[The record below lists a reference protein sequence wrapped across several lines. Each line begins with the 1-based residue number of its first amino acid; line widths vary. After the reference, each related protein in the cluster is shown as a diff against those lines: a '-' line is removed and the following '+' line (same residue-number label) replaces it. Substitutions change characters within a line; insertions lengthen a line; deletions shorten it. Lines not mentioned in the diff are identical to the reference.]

1 MADRYIDIF
10 EVSEYGDFFL
20 SESKRLVG
28 VSSLVSVEALQDKV
42 RVAKERVEEERT
54 RAGITRKQTDSAAAI
69 EATEALRGHL
79 NRFHSFLNSLDPS
92 EVKVEV
98 TKFFPG
104 NVLDGLRQLKP
115 ADVKARAEKVSEG
128 FAVEAHKDTAE
139 LLPWSK
145 KLSTAKEALAAL
157 LANKDGQK
165 NEGILLT
172 ASVATAREEFLTAY
186 NTVAKPLLRG
196 LLSSL
201 GRSDEFERYFKD
213 LQVNESRKAKPAESN
228 PEPPKPEA

>member
-28 VSSLVSVEALQDKV
+28 ASSLVNVEVLQERV
-42 RVAKERVEEERT
+42 RVSKEKVETERAK
-54 RAGITRKQTDSAAAI
+54 AGTIRKQADSAAAL
-69 EATEALRGHL
+69 EATENLRGHL
-79 NRFHSFLNSLDPS
+79 GRFHSFLNSLDPS
-92 EVKVEV
+92 EVKVDV

-139 LLPWSK
+139 LAPWSK
-145 KLSTAKEALAAL
+145 KLSAAKEALAAL

-172 ASVATAREEFLTAY
+172 ASVAAAREEFLTAY

-201 GRSDEFERYFKD
+201 GRSEEFERYFKD
-213 LQVNESRKAKPAESN
+213 LQVNENRKAKPEES
-228 PEPPKPEA
+228 PTEPTTPEA